1 MFGDFLTFSLPARE
15 KRERA
20 FAACLL
26 LLLLLS
32 PPPPPPSVNRGRT
45 REDEEAEDIQ
55 VLSQLSDARTDG
67 PTHIVVHSLSGE
79 TIVRCFSANNWRFRF
94 GGDQLKAA
102 PLSTLS
108 FWVSQLIFLLVLS
121 VFKVLRCIV

>member
-1 MFGDFLTFSLPARE
+1 MKKQNTSKFSH
-15 KRERA
+15 
-20 FAACLL
+20 
-26 LLLLLS
+26 S
-32 PPPPPPSVNRGRT
+32 SVTHGRT
-45 REDEEAEDIQ
+45 
-55 VLSQLSDARTDG
+55 VLHTSSCT
-67 PTHIVVHSLSGE
+67 HSLSGE